1 MYRFAPSPTGDMHIG
16 NLRAAL
22 INYVCSLQSK
32 SGFVLRI
39 EDTDTARNIDGK
51 DKEIME
57 ILSKFGIKWD
67 QIYYQSKNLK
77 FHQQFASKLLSEK
90 KAFLCFCSEEE
101 LAAKKEAAKEKG
113 IAYRYDGT
121 CENLSDEQVLNDPRP
136 ASVRIKI
143 PQNANFGFHDEIKG
157 DLCFE
162 ASNFDSFVLLRAN
175 KTPTYNFACAVDDM
189 CEGVDFV
196 IRGEDHVSNTPRQ
209 NLIRSQLGF
218 NENIK
223 YAHLPIIL
231 NKQGSKMSKREN
243 SSSVKWLLETG
254 FLPEAIANYLLLL
267 GNKTPCEIFTLQ
279 EAKEWFDLRK
289 ISKSPAKF
297 DEDKLAQI
305 NREHIKRASDE
316 RLLALGLEPNLARFY
331 TQEASLIPEIKAKIK
346 AIFDPKII
354 PEELSQNA
362 NLIKSEIL
370 KMSDLPENFKEFSSC
385 LMAQTNLKG
394 KNFFMP
400 LRYLFTNEAHGPE
413 LSELYVL
420 IKDKIKDI
428 IK

>member
-22 INYVCSLQSK
+22 INYICSLKDK
-32 SGFVLRI
+32 SGFILRI

-51 DKEIME
+51 DREIME

-90 KAFLCFCSEEE
+90 KAFLCFCSEDE
-101 LAAKKEAAKEKG
+101 LALKKQAAKEKG
-113 IAYRYDGT
+113 IAYRYDGS

-143 PQNANFGFHDEIKG
+143 PKNANFNFCDEIKG
-157 DLCFE
+157 DLSFDP
-162 ASNFDSFVLLRAN
+162 SNFDSFVLLRAN

-189 CEGVDFV
+189 CEGVDCV

-209 NLIRSQLGF
+209 NLIRSQLGY
-218 NENIK
+218 NQTIK

-243 SSSVKWLLETG
+243 SSSVKWLLEVG
-254 FLPEAIANYLLLL
+254 YLPQAIANYLLLL
-267 GNKTPCEIFTLQ
+267 GNKTPCEIFSID
-279 EAKEWFDLRK
+279 EAATWFDIKNL
-289 ISKSPAKF
+289 SKSPAKF

-305 NREHIKRASDE
+305 NREHIKRADDKT
-316 RLLALGLEPNLARFY
+316 LLDLGLEPNLARFY
-331 TQEASLIPEIKAKIK
+331 TQEASLIPEIKSKIN
-346 AIFDPKII
+346 AIFAPKQI
-354 PEELSQNA
+354 PDEWQESA

-370 KMSDLPENFKEFSSC
+370 KMPNLAPNFKEFSSN

-400 LRYLFTNEAHGPE
+400 LRFLLTNEAHGPE
-413 LSELYVL
+413 LSELYPL
-420 IKDKIKDI
+420 IKDKIKEI